1 MDDSYLTYYG
11 LSDEP
16 YLTSSDPRYLWM
28 SEIHSTAFQ
37 TVRWAVANKRGLT
50 LVFGD
55 VGTGKSSLARMLA
68 ARCEDDPNVEYV
80 FFPDPHFTT
89 PNALL
94 REIVAKFGV
103 PETHRSYNVLH
114 GIFKRFVSQKV
125 LEEGKTMVIIMDEAQ
140 ELKAPLIEFIRGLMN
155 YEGGRKYLQVVLFG
169 QEEFRKKLQHPRFRN
184 FYNRAPYSPTLTV
197 LTPDEIKEML
207 RFRWQAAGGT
217 DFPFTE
223 EALDRIGEYS
233 QGIPRSAVILA
244 DNGLLAAM
252 AQGLRAID
260 GDLITAVRDN
270 RGLPDVFPTPV
281 VATRSTRSRRSQKT
295 PAAQAARRAV

>member
-11 LSDEP
+11 LTDEP

-28 SEIHSTAFQ
+28 SEIHSTAFH
-37 TVRWAVANKRGLT
+37 TIRWGVANKRGLT

-55 VGTGKSSLARMLA
+55 IGTGKSTLARMLA
-68 ARCEDDPNVEYV
+68 ARCEDDPGVEYV

-140 ELKAPLIEFIRGLMN
+140 ELKAPLIEFLRSLMN
-155 YEGGRKYLQVVLFG
+155 YEGSRKYLQVVLFG

-184 FYNRAPYSPTLTV
+184 FYNRSPIAATLTV

-207 RFRWQAAGGT
+207 RFRWQAAGGS

-223 EALDRIGEYS
+223 EALERIAEYS
-233 QGIPRSAVILA
+233 QGVPRSAVILA

-252 AQGLRAID
+252 AQGVRSID
-260 GDLITAVRDN
+260 ADLITAVRDN
-270 RGLPDVFPTPV
+270 RGLPDVFPKPVVSRPARSHRSRKTPV
-281 VATRSTRSRRSQKT
+281 
-295 PAAQAARRAV
+295 AQVARRAP